1 MKLPFF
7 KKKAEQMVSDTL
19 LSGGVSL
26 SLLGEEVTAP
36 APTLATWVEVSGLL
50 SQIRDLPKDEVS
62 LFNILKMGEDAAVY
76 AKILASFLVGVRRDN
91 AKERLI
97 KADDLM
103 YKLSVIELSA
113 ALLSIL
119 EQSNIQELFML
130 TTSLKRTAI
139 TKPTKEV
146 GSETTA
152 PGQG

>member
-1 MKLPFF
+1 MAFPFF
-7 KKKAEQMVSDTL
+7 TKKKDKVSDTL

-36 APTLATWVEVSGLL
+36 APTLATWVEVSGLV
-50 SQIRDLPKDEVS
+50 SQIRDLPEDEVS
-62 LFNILKMGEDAAVY
+62 LFNILEMGEDAAVY

-103 YKLSVIELSA
+103 YKLSVIELGA

-130 TTSLKRTAI
+130 TTSLKQMRL
-139 TKPTKEV
+139 TKPTREV
-146 GSETTA
+146 VDETTA
-152 PGQG
+152 LGQE

>member
-1 MKLPFF
+1 MAFPFF
-7 KKKAEQMVSDTL
+7 TKKKDKVSDTL

-50 SQIRDLPKDEVS
+50 SQLRDLHDNEVS

-103 YKLSVIELSA
+103 YKLSVIELGA

-130 TTSLKRTAI
+130 TTSLKQMRL
-139 TKPTKEV
+139 TKPTREV
-146 GSETTA
+146 VDETTA
-152 PGQG
+152 LGQE

>member
-1 MKLPFF
+1 MAFPFF
-7 KKKAEQMVSDTL
+7 TKKKDKVSDTL

-36 APTLATWVEVSGLL
+36 APTLATWVEVSGLV
-50 SQIRDLPKDEVS
+50 SQIRDLPEDKVS
-62 LFNILKMGEDAAVY
+62 LFNILEMGEDAAVY

-97 KADDLM
+97 KADELM
-103 YKLSVIELSA
+103 YKLSVIELGA

-130 TTSLKRTAI
+130 TTSLKQMRL
-139 TKPTKEV
+139 TKPTREV
-146 GSETTA
+146 VDETTA
-152 PGQG
+152 LGQE

>member
-1 MKLPFF
+1 MAFPFF
-7 KKKAEQMVSDTL
+7 TKKKDKVSDTL

-26 SLLGEEVTAP
+26 SLQGEEVTAP

-50 SQIRDLPKDEVS
+50 SQISDLPDDEVS
-62 LFNILKMGEDAAVY
+62 LFNILTMGEDAAVY

-103 YKLSVIELSA
+103 YRLSVKELSA
-113 ALLSIL
+113 AFFSIL

-130 TTSLKRTAI
+130 TTSLKQMRL
-139 TKPTKEV
+139 TKPTREV
-146 GSETTA
+146 VDETTA
-152 PGQG
+152 LGQE

>member
-1 MKLPFF
+1 MAFPFF
-7 KKKAEQMVSDTL
+7 TKKKDKVSDTL

-50 SQIRDLPKDEVS
+50 SQIRDLPEDEVS
-62 LFNILKMGEDAAVY
+62 LFNILEMGEDAAVY

-91 AKERLI
+91 AKERLT

-103 YKLSVIELSA
+103 YKLSVIELGA

-130 TTSLKRTAI
+130 TTSLKQMRL
-139 TKPTKEV
+139 TKPTREV
-146 GSETTA
+146 VDETTA
-152 PGQG
+152 LGQE

>member
-1 MKLPFF
+1 MAFPFF
-7 KKKAEQMVSDTL
+7 TKKKDKVSDTL

-36 APTLATWVEVSGLL
+36 APTLATWVEVSGLV
-50 SQIRDLPKDEVS
+50 SQIRDLSEDEVS
-62 LFNILKMGEDAAVY
+62 LFNILEMGEDAAVY

-130 TTSLKRTAI
+130 TTSLKQMRL
-139 TKPTKEV
+139 TKPTREV
-146 GSETTA
+146 VDETTA
-152 PGQG
+152 LGQE

>member
-1 MKLPFF
+1 MAFPFF
-7 KKKAEQMVSDTL
+7 TKKKDKVSDTL

-36 APTLATWVEVSGLL
+36 APTLATWVEVSGLV
-50 SQIRDLPKDEVS
+50 SQIRDLPEDEVS
-62 LFNILKMGEDAAVY
+62 LFNILEMGEDAAVY

-130 TTSLKRTAI
+130 TTSLKQMRL
-139 TKPTKEV
+139 TKPTREV
-146 GSETTA
+146 VDETTA
-152 PGQG
+152 LGQE

>member
-1 MKLPFF
+1 MAFPFF
-7 KKKAEQMVSDTL
+7 TKKKDKVSDTL

-26 SLLGEEVTAP
+26 SLLGEEVTVP
-36 APTLATWVEVSGLL
+36 APTLATWVEVSGLV
-50 SQIRDLPKDEVS
+50 SQIRDIPEDEIS

-103 YKLSVIELSA
+103 YKLSVIELGA

-130 TTSLKRTAI
+130 TTSLKQMRL
-139 TKPTKEV
+139 TKPTREV
-146 GSETTA
+146 VDETTA
-152 PGQG
+152 LGQE

>member
-1 MKLPFF
+1 MAFPFF
-7 KKKAEQMVSDTL
+7 TKKKDKVSDTL

-36 APTLATWVEVSGLL
+36 APTLATWVEVSGLV
-50 SQIRDLPKDEVS
+50 SQIRDLPEDKVS
-62 LFNILKMGEDAAVY
+62 LFNILEMGEDAAVY

-130 TTSLKRTAI
+130 TTSLKQMRL
-139 TKPTKEV
+139 TKPTREV
-146 GSETTA
+146 VDETTA
-152 PGQG
+152 LGQE

>member
-1 MKLPFF
+1 MAFPFF
-7 KKKAEQMVSDTL
+7 TKKKDKVSDTL

-50 SQIRDLPKDEVS
+50 SQISDLPDDEVS
-62 LFNILKMGEDAAVY
+62 LFNILTMGEDAAVY

-103 YKLSVIELSA
+103 YKLSVIELGA

-130 TTSLKRTAI
+130 TTSLKQMRL
-139 TKPTKEV
+139 TKPTREV
-146 GSETTA
+146 VDETTA
-152 PGQG
+152 LGQE

>member
-1 MKLPFF
+1 MAFPFF
-7 KKKAEQMVSDTL
+7 TKKKDKVSDTL

-50 SQIRDLPKDEVS
+50 SQIRDLPEDEVS

-76 AKILASFLVGVRRDN
+76 AKILATFVVGVQRDN
-91 AKERLI
+91 AKERLV
-97 KADDLM
+97 KADYLM
-103 YKLSVIELSA
+103 YKLSVIELGA

-130 TTSLKRTAI
+130 TTSLKQMRM
-139 TKPTKEV
+139 TKPTREV
-146 GSETTA
+146 VDETTA
-152 PGQG
+152 PGLG

>member
-1 MKLPFF
+1 MAFPFF
-7 KKKAEQMVSDTL
+7 TKKKDKVSDTL

-50 SQIRDLPKDEVS
+50 SQIRDLPEDEVS
-62 LFNILKMGEDAAVY
+62 LFNILEMGEDAAVY

-97 KADDLM
+97 KADELM
-103 YKLSVIELSA
+103 YKLSVKELSA
-113 ALLSIL
+113 AFLSIL

-130 TTSLKRTAI
+130 TTSLKQMRL
-139 TKPTKEV
+139 TKPTREV
-146 GSETTA
+146 VDETTA
-152 PGQG
+152 LGQE